1 MTIDIPMQKS
11 IFVTPKVAEMAL
23 YGGCVNEKYPEKIL
37 KGLAIFLKAKLD
49 KQVVL

>member
-37 KGLAIFLKAKLD
+37 TGLAIILKAKLD